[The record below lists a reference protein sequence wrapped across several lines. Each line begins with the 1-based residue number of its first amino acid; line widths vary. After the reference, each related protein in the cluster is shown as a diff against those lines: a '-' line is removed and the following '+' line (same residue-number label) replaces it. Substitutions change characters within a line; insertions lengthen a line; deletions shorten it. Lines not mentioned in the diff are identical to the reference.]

1 MCAYHRAMKYTL
13 WQAVLGMILCGTALF
28 AQDPAT
34 APGGQAPQ
42 ELPPHKVQFVSVADD
57 VKLEVIDWGG
67 TGRPLVLLAGLGRT
81 AHTFHKFARKL
92 TPYYRVYGITRR
104 GFGESTVA
112 TSGYA
117 TDELGDDV
125 VKVID
130 SLGLMKPVLA
140 GHSFAGAELSSVAT
154 RYPGKAAGVIY
165 LDAGY
170 PYAFYDKTRGDPLL
184 DSLELKKK
192 IGDVFVTSPQERL
205 QLLDE
210 VLSDL
215 PRLEK
220 ALVEMRKELAALPA
234 DGRKS
239 PPMPAPVR
247 AMMLGVKKF
256 TAIPGP
262 VLAIYAVSE
271 TESGSEA
278 GVKKEA
284 QVNAFEA
291 GVPAARVVRIAKAK
305 HDVHNSNSEE
315 VLKEMR
321 AFIDALP

>member
-1 MCAYHRAMKYTL
+1 MKYPI
-13 WQAVLGMILCGTALF
+13 WQAVLGMILCGAALF

-34 APGGQAPQ
+34 ASGGQAPQ
-42 ELPPHKVQFVSVADD
+42 ERPPHKVQFVSVADE

-67 TGRPLVLLAGLGRT
+67 TGRPLVLLAGLSRT
-81 AHTFHKFARKL
+81 AHAFHKFAPKL

-130 SLGLMKPVLA
+130 SLGLEKPVLA
-140 GHSFAGAELSSVAT
+140 GHSFAGAELSSIAT

-170 PYAFYDKTRGDPLL
+170 GYAFYDEIRGDVRI
-184 DSLELKKK
+184 DGLELKKK
-192 IGDVFVTSPQERL
+192 IENVFFASPQDAARL
-205 QLLDE
+205 IDE
-210 VLSDL
+210 ILRDL
-215 PRLEK
+215 PRFEEHLREAQK
-220 ALVEMRKELAALPA
+220 SLAAMPP
-234 DGRKS
+234 GGPQP
-239 PPMPAPVR
+239 PPMPASVR
-247 AMMLGVKKF
+247 AMILGQKKF
-256 TAIPGP
+256 TTIPGP
-262 VLAIYAVSE
+262 VLAIYALSE
-271 TESGSEA
+271 TEGEA
-278 GVKKEA
+278 AIEHEA
-284 QVNAFEA
+284 LIKAFEA

-305 HDVHNSNSEE
+305 HNVYNSNPEE
-315 VLKEMR
+315 VLREMR